1 MSEVTMSETNDREGL
16 RAQVPPEVEALLKGL
31 LPEQR
36 RIVTTLDRPVFVAA
50 GAGSGKTF
58 TLTRRIVWALCP
70 GSGEDGRP
78 FLDSL
83 DQALV
88 ITFTEKAA
96 GEIKERVRSALRQA
110 GLAHEALKVDS
121 AWVSTIHHMC
131 ARILRAH
138 ALDLGLDP
146 EFSMIGEQEAQ
157 LLRAQATEQALHEQQ
172 GSAGLDALYAE
183 FGTGDGSGRDGV
195 PGLLATLVSKAGS
208 AERGLESL
216 SFVNASADVSGSMA
230 ALTRAYE
237 SLCACE
243 LKHEDELAR
252 CRGELARL
260 EEFAQLPPS
269 RRTPEAARELLDA
282 LKGPNG
288 QKWRAKAVKEFSD
301 EAKAA
306 LELAR
311 GEAGLACAIPLEE
324 PLMALAERIEQ
335 IYSAAKRQR
344 GVLDNDD
351 LLQLTARAFRE
362 HADIADEYSH
372 RFRLVM
378 VDEFQ
383 DTNAQQVGMVKSLSG
398 RDACHLTTVGDAQ
411 QAIYGFRGADV
422 SVFEDRGDEVRAA
435 AERGQAATV
444 ELAYNFRSDDA
455 ILRFVAR
462 ACGDSGIVPR
472 FMDLRPDPA
481 RKSEWPE
488 RRCPRVVVELTRAHK
503 LGQRSVPKETRTG
516 VAAAQLA
523 DRLARIR
530 EQAGVEPR
538 RMAVLMRSLTQ
549 APAYIDALRS
559 RGLESVV
566 VGGSTFAQAGEVRVV
581 EALLR
586 CLACPQDTK
595 SGLFGVL
602 EGGMFELDG
611 NDMLMLATRPQDVF
625 DAPAKRRINV
635 GVRDDAPDFGSV
647 APSERLLHARRVI
660 TRAWDRVGKMPVAD
674 VLLMAIRESGWLARL
689 ERQGVAGRAVAANV
703 LAAVRHVRELAEPSQ
718 LDAILAADEFS
729 RWLEAA
735 KEGPASLSG
744 EGLNAVSLMTAH
756 ASKGLEFDVV
766 AVVGC
771 CGSEVAHR
779 VPRLLSMR
787 DGAREVLSLA
797 PGGLK
802 TPDLGEDAPAGPED
816 CGSALEWRSLME
828 TSRAEAESREDGR
841 LLYVALTRARE
852 CVILCLSA
860 TEKKG
865 GELSPA
871 MTQQIAG
878 TVFGDRPVAGE
889 DAFEYGGRAAGLV
902 RCVDASLLPDGSV
915 EVESGGTLDAS
926 AVSGGHG
933 AAADGGGAG
942 AAAPREPFLVF
953 DIDAETRASLGLWRP
968 REGVFSYSSAHAA
981 LAADEGPTS
990 LDDVL
995 ALPACLPASGAEGA
1009 RAGVVPAGD
1018 APAAPSP
1025 RHARAVLVDDDGE
1038 PSDADDADRA
1048 TCLGSAFHELAR
1060 LMVETGHAPSERRVS
1075 TVAAAYGV
1083 TRRDRARLDAALARW
1098 ETSDI
1103 RAEAL
1108 AHACVRAEVPFFCE
1122 ASSPLGHDLEGA
1134 IDLLATDATVA
1145 GEGSSALLVDYKTG
1159 DHGLTLGQI
1168 RDRHEMQARFY
1179 AYVLRREGWR
1189 RVTCAFVCVE
1199 LEGEDGQPVVIRYEF
1214 E

>member
-1 MSEVTMSETNDREGL
+1 MSETRMDAAAGREDIEGS
-16 RAQVPPEVEALLKGL
+16 VPPEVGALLKGL

-70 GSGEDGRP
+70 GSGQDGRP

-96 GEIKERVRSALRQA
+96 GEIKERVRGALRQA
-110 GLAHEALKVDS
+110 GLVDEALKVDS

-157 LLRAQATEQALHEQQ
+157 LLRAQATEQALLEQQ

-183 FGTGDGSGRDGV
+183 YGTGNGSGRDGV
-195 PGLLATLVSKAGS
+195 PGLLATLVSKAGA
-208 AERGLESL
+208 AERGLDSL
-216 SFVNASADVSGSMA
+216 SFVEASADVSAPMA

-260 EEFAQLPPS
+260 EAFSQLPPGQ
-269 RRTPEAARELLDA
+269 RTADAARELLDG
-282 LKGPNG
+282 LKGPDG
-288 QKWRAKAVKEFSD
+288 KKWRAKAVKDFWA

-306 LELAR
+306 LEQAR
-311 GEAGLACAIPLEE
+311 GEVALACAMPLAA
-324 PLMALAERIEQ
+324 PLMELARRIEE
-335 IYSAAKRQR
+335 IYSAAKLER

-351 LLQLTARAFRE
+351 LLQLTARAFRKY
-362 HADIADEYSH
+362 ADIAQEYSH
-372 RFRLVM
+372 KFRLVM

-398 RDACHLTTVGDAQ
+398 EGACHLTTVGDAQ

-422 SVFEDRGDEVRAA
+422 SVFEDRGEEVRAA
-435 AERGQAATV
+435 AEQGSAATV

-481 RKSEWPE
+481 RKSDWPE
-488 RRCPRVVVELTRAHK
+488 QLCPRVIVELTRAHK
-503 LGQRSVPKETRTG
+503 LGARAVPKETR
-516 VAAAQLA
+516 AALAAEQLA

-530 EQAGVEPR
+530 EDAGVEPR

-549 APAYIDALRS
+549 APAYIEALRE

-566 VGGSTFAQAGEVRVV
+566 VGGSTFAQAAEVRVV

-635 GVRDDAPDFGSV
+635 GIREDAPDFGTA

-660 TRAWDRVGKMPVAD
+660 TRAWNRVGKLPVAD

-689 ERQGVAGRAVAANV
+689 ERQGVSGRAVAANV
-703 LAAVRHVRELAEPSQ
+703 LAAVRHVRELAEPHA

-729 RWLEAA
+729 RWLEAV

-771 CGSEVAHR
+771 CGSEVSHP

-787 DGAREVLSLA
+787 DGSRELLSLA
-797 PGGLK
+797 PVGLK
-802 TPDLGEDAPAGPED
+802 VPDLGEDAPTGPED
-816 CGSALEWRSLME
+816 CDTALEWRSLME
-828 TSRAEAESREDGR
+828 TTRTEAEAREDGR

-852 CVILCLSA
+852 CVICCLSA

-871 MTQQIAG
+871 MTQQIAV
-878 TVFGDRPVAGE
+878 TVFGERPVAGE
-889 DAFEYGGRAAGLV
+889 GAFEYGGRVAGLV
-902 RCVDASLLPDGSV
+902 RCVDATLLPDGSV
-915 EVESGGTLDAS
+915 EVDAGGTLGTSSDAEP
-926 AVSGGHG
+926 AGDG
-933 AAADGGGAG
+933 AEAA
-942 AAAPREPFLVF
+942 REPFLVY
-953 DIDAETRASLGLWRP
+953 DIDAETHAPLGNWRP
-968 REGVFSYSSAHAA
+968 RRGVFSYSSAHAV
-981 LAADEGPTS
+981 LASEGGPSS
-990 LDDVL
+990 LDEVL
-995 ALPACLPASGAEGA
+995 ELPECLPLPEAGRA
-1009 RAGVVPAGD
+1009 RLGLVPAGEE
-1018 APAAPSP
+1018 PVAPSP
-1025 RHARAVLVDDDGE
+1025 RRAPVILEDDDGE
-1038 PSDADDADRA
+1038 PADADDADRA

-1060 LMVETGHAPSERRVS
+1060 YMVETGRAPDDARVS
-1075 TVAAAYGV
+1075 LVAKAYGV

-1098 ETSDI
+1098 EASDI

-1108 AHACVRAEVPFFCE
+1108 SHACMRAEVPFFCGVD
-1122 ASSPLGHDLEGA
+1122 SPLGHDLEGA
-1134 IDLLATDATVA
+1134 IDLLATDAPLPQA
-1145 GEGSSALLVDYKTG
+1145 DAPALLVDYKTG

-1168 RDRHEMQARFY
+1168 RERHEMQARFY
-1179 AYVLRREGWR
+1179 AHVLRRQGWS

-1199 LEGEDGQPVVIRYEF
+1199 LADESGQPVVTRYDF